1 MLGNILPLHQLTGL
15 ARRRRKQYRFR
26 SVPNALVEDEVASG
40 WEVLKRNRA
49 STRLRRLKPAH
60 EWFEDR
66 VWSLLYRMGF
76 LHMSGDKGATR
87 GIVPS
92 DERPENQID
101 VVAFDDEVALLVECK
116 SVVEPRRLANF
127 CEVLAKIDSLRE
139 TFRRT
144 LEKQY
149 PPPVKRKVV
158 GSLFTQKVAI
168 SDNDR
173 ARAAAAGVVLFEDV
187 DLAYYEALV
196 SQIDA
201 AARFQFL
208 ADLLPEKE
216 VPGLT
221 LRIPAVK
228 TKMGGYTCYGFSI
241 SPEYLLKISYVS
253 HRAKGKPSDVD
264 TYQRMLK
271 RSRLASIR
279 AYISEDGIF
288 PTNIVV
294 NIPERMIRFEK
305 ARQDVPAERAVVGW
319 VHLRPTYK
327 TAWIIDGQHR
337 LFAYASHPAAAK
349 STLAVLA
356 FVGLPASEQ
365 ARLFVDINAEQRKV
379 KQSLLQELYAEL
391 HADAADPELRVRAVL
406 SKALL
411 SLDADPVSPF
421 SGRILKA
428 DESRTL
434 IRCISLTSMFRAL
447 EKTGFFVARGP
458 KGLVVYG
465 PLWAH
470 DNHAMVRR
478 ATAVVKGWFD
488 GIKAK
493 TPEVWAKG
501 SDEGGGLAMNDG
513 VAVCIN
519 VLRSVLQHLQ
529 AHGYN
534 LPALSD
540 SELVNVV
547 APFATSVGRYFAS
560 LNELQ
565 LRMFRALRGNEGQTT
580 GVRRCQEA
588 IRGEHPSFNPPGL
601 ADYLERQRSQTN
613 ERANGI
619 ILKIEAELQRTVLEE
634 LKRELGETEAGWWFN
649 GVPVRVR
656 KKVDDR
662 INEEGGKRGGREQNF
677 DLIDYKEIVL
687 QNWLLFKDSLA
698 RGGGAKDALTKWI
711 VEVNDIR
718 KTAMHASRGAHLPVT
733 EEQVAFL
740 EEVNTWLV
748 GQITEA

>member
-1 MLGNILPLHQLTGL
+1 MLRNVLPTTQLAGL
-15 ARRRRKQYRFR
+15 ARRRRRPYRFT
-26 SVPNALVEDEVASG
+26 SVRNALVEEEVAAG
-40 WEVLKRNRA
+40 WELLKKNRT
-49 STRLRRLKPAH
+49 STRLRRLKPPH

-66 VWSLLYRMGF
+66 VWSLLFRMGF
-76 LHMSGDKGATR
+76 LQMSADKGANLGVTL
-87 GIVPS
+87 
-92 DERPENQID
+92 DDDRPENQID

-116 SVVEPRRLANF
+116 SAVEPRRLANF
-127 CEVLAKIDSLRE
+127 SEVVAKIDTLRE
-139 TFRRT
+139 TFRRA

-158 GSLFTQKVAI
+158 GSLFTQNVVV

-196 SQIDA
+196 SQIGA

-208 ADLLPEKE
+208 ADALSGKE
-216 VPGLT
+216 VQGLS
-221 LRIPAVK
+221 LMIPAVK

-279 AYISEDGIF
+279 EYISEDGIF

-294 NIPERMIRFEK
+294 NMPERVVRWEK
-305 ARQDVPAERAVVGW
+305 AKQDAPVERAIVGW
-319 VHLRPTYK
+319 LHLRPAYK

-337 LFAYASHPAAAK
+337 LFAYAGHPAAAK
-349 STLAVLA
+349 STLTVLA

-411 SLDADPVSPF
+411 SLDVDPGSPF

-428 DESRTL
+428 DEARTSV
-434 IRCISLTSMFRAL
+434 RCISLTSMFRAL

-458 KGLVVYG
+458 KGPVVYG
-465 PLWAH
+465 PLWAD
-470 DNHAMVRR
+470 DNRSMVRR
-478 ATAVVKGWFD
+478 ATSVVKGWFD
-488 GIKAK
+488 GIRVE

-513 VAVCIN
+513 VTVCIN
-519 VLRSVLQHLQ
+519 VLRSVFQHLQ
-529 AHGYN
+529 THGYH
-534 LPALSD
+534 LPGLTD
-540 SELVNVV
+540 SELARVV
-547 APFATSVGRYFAS
+547 GPFGTSVGKYFAS

-588 IRGEHPSFNPPGL
+588 IRGEFPDFNPPGL
-601 ADYLERQRSQTN
+601 SDYLERQRSQTN

-619 ILKIEAELQRTVLEE
+619 ILKIEAELQRAVLDE
-634 LKRELGETEAGWWFN
+634 LKRELGEAEAGWWFN
-649 GVPVRVR
+649 GVPVKVR

-677 DLIDYKEIVL
+677 DLIDYREIVL
-687 QNWLLFKDSLA
+687 QNWSLFKEALA
-698 RGGGAKDALTKWI
+698 RGKGAKDALTKWI

-740 EEVNTWLV
+740 DEIDAWLIKQMSV
-748 GQITEA
+748 A

>member
-1 MLGNILPLHQLTGL
+1 
-15 ARRRRKQYRFR
+15 
-26 SVPNALVEDEVASG
+26 
-40 WEVLKRNRA
+40 
-49 STRLRRLKPAH
+49 
-60 EWFEDR
+60 
-66 VWSLLYRMGF
+66 MGF
-76 LHMSGDKGATR
+76 LQMSADKGANL
-87 GIVPS
+87 GITL
-92 DERPENQID
+92 DDDRPENQID

-127 CEVLAKIDSLRE
+127 SEVVAKIDSFRE
-139 TFRRT
+139 TFRRA

-158 GSLFTQKVAI
+158 GSLFTQNVVV

-196 SQIDA
+196 GQIGA

-208 ADLLPEKE
+208 ADALPGKE
-216 VPGLT
+216 VQGLS
-221 LRIPAVK
+221 LMIPAVK

-253 HRAKGKPSDVD
+253 HRAKGKASDVD

-279 AYISEDGIF
+279 DYISEDGIF

-294 NIPERMIRFEK
+294 NLPERVVRWEK
-305 ARQDVPAERAVVGW
+305 AKQDAAVERATVGW
-319 VHLRPTYK
+319 LHLRPAYK

-337 LFAYASHPAAAK
+337 LFAYAGHPAAAK
-349 STLAVLA
+349 STLTVLA

-411 SLDADPVSPF
+411 SLDVGPGSPF

-428 DESRTL
+428 DEARTL
-434 IRCISLTSMFRAL
+434 LRCISLTSMFRAL
-447 EKTGFFVARGP
+447 EKTGFFVARAP
-458 KGLVVYG
+458 KGPAVYG
-465 PLWAH
+465 PLWAD
-470 DNHAMVRR
+470 DNRSMVRR
-478 ATAVVKGWFD
+478 ATSVVKGWFD
-488 GIKAK
+488 GIRVE

-513 VAVCIN
+513 VTVCIS
-519 VLRSVLQHLQ
+519 VLRSVFQHLQ
-529 AHGYN
+529 THGYN
-534 LPALSD
+534 LPGLTD
-540 SELVNVV
+540 SELAGVV
-547 APFATSVGRYFAS
+547 APFATSVGKYFAS

-588 IRGEHPSFNPPGL
+588 LRRDFPDFNPPGL
-601 ADYLERQRSQTN
+601 SEYLERRRSQTN

-619 ILKIEAELQRTVLEE
+619 ILKIEVELQRAVLDE
-634 LKRELGETEAGWWFN
+634 LKRELGEAEAGWWFN
-649 GVPVRVR
+649 GVPVKVR

-662 INEEGGKRGGREQNF
+662 INEEGGKKGGREQNF
-677 DLIDYKEIVL
+677 DLIDYREIVL
-687 QNWLLFKDSLA
+687 QNWGLFKEALA
-698 RGGGAKDALTKWI
+698 RGKGAKDALTKWI

-740 EEVNTWLV
+740 DGIDAWLMKQVSEV
-748 GQITEA
+748 